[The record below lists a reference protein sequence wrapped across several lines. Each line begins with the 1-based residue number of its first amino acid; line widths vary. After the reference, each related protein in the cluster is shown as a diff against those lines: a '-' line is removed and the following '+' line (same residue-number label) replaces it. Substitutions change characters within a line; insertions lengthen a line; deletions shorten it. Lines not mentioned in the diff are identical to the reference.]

1 LWIYGAKKKIEESA
15 SALRFRVGV
24 PNGFLCA
31 ANSSTVKQSLQLYE
45 RKILFGNPDLHNFQ
59 VLVAGIKK
67 GYTEMTV
74 SLFGVT
80 HWQ

>member
-1 LWIYGAKKKIEESA
+1 MRGKLFNSQTVTA
-15 SALRFRVGV
+15 ALR
-24 PNGFLCA
+24 
-31 ANSSTVKQSLQLYE
+31 K
-45 RKILFGNPDLHNFQ
+45 KILFGNPDLHNFQ

-74 SLFGVT
+74 LLFGVT